1 MATNRNPLQSAA
13 EKILTN
19 KAWSY
24 YSAGATDE
32 LSKPFP
38 VHFRQRLTLRHQ
50 RSHSTSPPTTPS
62 SSARA

>member
-1 MATNRNPLQSAA
+1 MASIALLSSRTIAKTTQSNPPRACTDSSLQPAA

-32 LSKPFP
+32 LSKRFP
-38 VHFRQRLTLRHQ
+38 AL
-50 RSHSTSPPTTPS
+50 P
-62 SSARA
+62 